1 MNKLIKD
8 HKKCSAFI
16 VDGQLKM
23 SSDLKIT
30 NARERK
36 IAVDLCKDVL
46 AEIKL
51 IEREIKKAA
60 KAKEKAKLAKAKAAA
75 KKGTA
80 PAPRKRA
87 VRRTPVTEGTEQS
100 TPS

>member
-8 HKKCSAFI
+8 HKKCSAI
-16 VDGQLKM
+16 ISNGQLNI
-23 SSDLKIT
+23 SSDLKVT

-36 IAVDLCKDVL
+36 VAVDLCKDVL

-60 KAKEKAKLAKAKAAA
+60 KAKEKAKAKKAKAAA

-80 PAPRKRA
+80 PRKRA
-87 VRRTPVTEGTEQS
+87 VRRTPITEGTEQS